1 MSHAPYHY
9 DWNTTPSGNPP
20 PADMSSP
27 EGFMRDFANVNIQ
40 NLEDDARIFLPDS
53 GQMQNNI
60 AMARNSFGNDIYG
73 QQLSGQDNLLNMTNG
88 LGLNSMPEGFGRRQ
102 SSITSGLKDLNQ
114 QYQSG
119 LQQSMAGFRSDVLGE
134 QYRYQDT
141 LTSALGNLIQSGE
154 HDSLKVT
161 PNGLNN
167 DNYGAPQN
175 PPSSQF
181 PNLGWVQKGS
191 DGNVYIWNGSKWI
204 SNGG

>member
-1 MSHAPYHY
+1 
-9 DWNTTPSGNPP
+9 
-20 PADMSSP
+20 
-27 EGFMRDFANVNIQ
+27 
-40 NLEDDARIFLPDS
+40 
-53 GQMQNNI
+53 
-60 AMARNSFGNDIYG
+60 
-73 QQLSGQDNLLNMTNG
+73 
-88 LGLNSMPEGFGRRQ
+88 
-102 SSITSGLKDLNQ
+102 
-114 QYQSG
+114 
-119 LQQSMAGFRSDVLGE
+119 
-134 QYRYQDT
+134 